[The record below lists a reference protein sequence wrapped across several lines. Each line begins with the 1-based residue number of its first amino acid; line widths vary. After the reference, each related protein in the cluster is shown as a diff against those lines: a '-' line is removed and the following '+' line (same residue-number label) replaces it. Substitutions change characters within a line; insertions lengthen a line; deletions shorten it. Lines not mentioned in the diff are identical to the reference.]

1 MGSSD
6 CVSGKQA
13 PSEETTEKGQSP
25 HPILSVRGSLSDLGT
40 SIGCSTAGR
49 GCSSCL
55 VGDP

>member
-1 MGSSD
+1 
-6 CVSGKQA
+6 VSGKQA